1 MIIQDALMST
11 NFFFPYQK
19 NFIRGKVRD
28 VYEIGEEHLVV
39 ITSDRIS
46 AFDHVLARA
55 IPYKG
60 QVLNQIASRFLQD
73 VTHIVPTWLTHTP
86 DPNVSVGVRCK
97 PFKVEM
103 VIRGYLSGHA
113 WREYQ
118 SGKRIICGAT
128 MPDGMKESD
137 PFPEPIITPSSK
149 AETGHD
155 MDLSPEEIID
165 QKYMTAEQLTEV
177 MAIARKLYDYGQKEA
192 NAKGLILVDTKYE
205 FGTKNNTIYL
215 LDEIHTPDSSRY
227 FYLEGYEERQRNNE
241 PQKQLSKEFLRQWLI
256 ENGFQGLE
264 GQKIPAMSDEVV
276 NSITDR
282 YVELYEKIAG
292 KAFIRTD
299 YTNVMQRVE
308 NNILECLREIG
319 YKF

>member
-1 MIIQDALMST
+1 MREALMST
-11 NFFFPYQK
+11 NFFFPHQK

-60 QVLNQIASRFLQD
+60 QVLNQIASKFLND

-86 DPNVSVGVRCK
+86 DPNVSIGIRCQ

-113 WREYQ
+113 WREYK
-118 SGKRIICGAT
+118 SGKRLICGAV

-155 MDLSPEEIID
+155 IDLSPEEIVSQNLMSREHLD
-165 QKYMTAEQLTEV
+165 KV
-177 MAIARKLYDYGQKEA
+177 MEIARKLYEYGNKEA
-192 NAKGLILVDTKYE
+192 NSRGLILVDTKYE
-205 FGTKNNTIYL
+205 FGLKNDTIYL

-227 FYLEGYEERQRNNE
+227 FYLEGYDERQKNDE
-241 PQKQLSKEFLRQWLI
+241 PQKQLSKEFVRQWLI

-264 GQKIPAMSDEVV
+264 GQTIPEMNDDIVDL
-276 NSITDR
+276 ITNR
-282 YVELYEKIAG
+282 YIELYEKIVG
-292 KAFIRTD
+292 KTFEKTD
-299 YTNVMQRVE
+299 YSNVLHRIE
-308 NNILECLREIG
+308 NNVLNQLAEIG